1 MAYKIE
7 ISLKLKNAHNI
18 SGLTDFVVN
27 KAYDC
32 ECLEHYVNYEYIHKK
47 KAVIRNNC
55 IINLTFDN
63 NTIDIMKFIR
73 FIKKNKK
80 FYIENVGFED
90 TDYELLYA
98 SKQYL
103 NIMEKGEAKY
113 YIKRRKSGLLNENE
127 IFRLITA

>member
-1 MAYKIE
+1 M
-7 ISLKLKNAHNI
+7 NI
-18 SGLTDFVVN
+18 F
-27 KAYDC
+27 
-32 ECLEHYVNYEYIHKK
+32 IKK

-63 NTIDIMKFIR
+63 NTVDIMKFIR

-90 TDYELLYA
+90 SDYELLYA

-103 NIMEKGEAKY
+103 NIMEKAEAKY
-113 YIKRRKSGLLNENE
+113 YIKRRKSGLLDNNE